1 MISHKKKFIF
11 VHINKTGGTS
21 IEKALS
27 QYAKPI
33 GKKKHQFLLK
43 ECKKKPSKRPILNN
57 KKDPHYSYFKFA
69 IVRNPWEKMVSTYF
83 WRKPLSKWQNISFK
97 KWVMCS
103 KKPSMLTNLAF
114 YNQLDWIS
122 DRSGN
127 VCVDYIG
134 RFERLQESFDVICKK
149 INIPPQKLPH
159 KNKLKYD
166 HYSSYY
172 DKEIVEFV
180 ATHFK
185 KDIDY
190 FGYVYE
196 G

>member
-1 MISHKKKFIF
+1 MISHTKKFIF

-21 IEKALS
+21 IEKIL
-27 QYAKPI
+27 KPYSEPL
-33 GKKKHQFLLK
+33 GNNKHQFLLK
-43 ECKKKPSKRPILNN
+43 NCKKKPSKKPILKN
-57 KKDPHYSYFKFA
+57 KKDPLYPYFKFT
-69 IVRNPWEKMVSTYF
+69 IVRNPFEKIVSTYF
-83 WRKPLSKWQNISFK
+83 WRKHFSKCLDISFK
-97 KWVMCS
+97 KWVMCP

-122 DRSGN
+122 DRPGN

-149 INIPPQKLPH
+149 INIPPKKLPY

-172 DKEIVEFV
+172 DKETVEFV

-190 FGYVYE
+190 FNFTFY
-196 G
+196 